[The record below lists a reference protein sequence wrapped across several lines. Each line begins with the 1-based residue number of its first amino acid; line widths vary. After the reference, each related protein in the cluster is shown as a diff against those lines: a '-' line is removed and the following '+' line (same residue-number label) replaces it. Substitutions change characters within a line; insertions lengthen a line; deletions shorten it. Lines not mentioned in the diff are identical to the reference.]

1 MSIENF
7 YLKLLLYCYDSVSW
21 VRFGGY
27 PSAYDESVYFS
38 SSFPSRNGNGF
49 LRLTPVRTIDQ

>member
-21 VRFGGY
+21 VRLGGY
-27 PSAYDESVYFS
+27 PSAYDESVFLS
-38 SSFPSRNGNGF
+38 SSLSFLYGNGF